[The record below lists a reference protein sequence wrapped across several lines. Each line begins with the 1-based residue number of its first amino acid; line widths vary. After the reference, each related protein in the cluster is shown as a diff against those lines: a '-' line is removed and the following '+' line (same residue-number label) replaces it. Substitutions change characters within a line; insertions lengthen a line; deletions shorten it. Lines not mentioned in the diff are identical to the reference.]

1 MGNQETDMI
10 NPIQVEAEFDCPVI
24 VGYINGHAVDGRS
37 KNYFFNVLEILS
49 HTCLVASAL
58 LVVTRS

>member
-1 MGNQETDMI
+1 MI